1 MRYKIYCANDCTL
14 TILVRFTL
22 FKSNVMLLISGSLWV
37 AVMKTNTQT
46 DRRTEDN
53 KVSSFVDLLIGAFF
67 AVVASRVRW
76 VTRFYREVINVKVV
90 LRRNIHWIS
99 LIMITTSCMV
109 TQQFG
114 FVVSFPAQLATVR
127 DTTKSCLW
135 AVNNYDVARTFC
147 YLTSTHWNK
156 TRADITMCI
165 YNHV

>member
-22 FKSNVMLLISGSLWV
+22 FKSNVMLLISGSLLLM
-37 AVMKTNTQT
+37 MKTNTQT

-76 VTRFYREVINVKVV
+76 VTRVYREVMNAKVV

-99 LIMITTSCMV
+99 LIITTSRMV
-109 TQQFG
+109 TQNVG
-114 FVVSFPAQLATVR
+114 FVVSFPAQLVTVG

-147 YLTSTHWNK
+147 YYTSTHWN
-156 TRADITMCI
+156 TDTQHYTI
-165 YNHV
+165 